1 MIHSQNSQNPPAR
14 SDQNQTETSYPCR
27 ACDDGIKQHFDDI
40 SIIAC
45 TPSLTDTQCITET
58 TNLKCIHH
66 FLVVCCLA
74 TNTLKTKK
82 LTQNGMGGDDNG
94 YGNTYSYTLR
104 FVVLILADL

>member
-1 MIHSQNSQNPPAR
+1 MIHSQNSQNPPAT
-14 SDQNQTETSYPCR
+14 SETETSYPCR
-27 ACDDGIKQHFDDI
+27 ACDDGIKRHFDDT
-40 SIIAC
+40 SIIPC
-45 TPSLTDTQCITET
+45 TSSLTDTQCITEA

-74 TNTLKTKK
+74 TNTLKMKK

-94 YGNTYSYTLR
+94 YGNMYSYTLR